1 MVNVE
6 NITVVIPSWNEK
18 ENLKQCV
25 ELIEANYPNINIIV
39 VNNGSTDGTQKWL
52 ESQEIEYVY
61 FDEGVQTVGKVL
73 NEVIDNFDVQ
83 EYICVIWPQVR
94 VGKKTI
100 TAMIDTLCGNERN
113 GVAGCRANG
122 QVYEQDANIRSY
134 GDLLEI
140 ENTSMEDN
148 DFEVV
153 GTEGLCYCFN
163 TKIINSVGKFD
174 ENLAYTDIMVD
185 FQLRTLL
192 AGYRNMISRNSYVYE
207 TETKKDSAGWINQLC
222 VADRR
227 YLRKKWNTN
236 YFMLAANNKF
246 NLLID
251 RASEEKFSVL
261 EVGCDMG
268 ANLLGIKNAH
278 PNCKI
283 YGLEINK
290 SSVNVGKHVADICYG
305 NIEEENVDFGEKF
318 DYIIFGDVLEH
329 LHNPLKTIEYCRT
342 LLKKDGCIVASI
354 PNVMHVSVMEQLL
367 RGEFR
372 YTEVGLL
379 DRTHIH
385 LFTQKEIIKM
395 FTETGYD
402 IEKLQGVIYELT
414 PHQEELIPKL
424 MSISENVSENMYQ
437 VYQYSVVA
445 RMLS

>member
-6 NITVVIPSWNEK
+6 NITVIIPSWNEE

-39 VNNGSTDGTQKWL
+39 VNNGSTDGTQNWL

-83 EYICVIWPQVR
+83 EYVCVIWPQVR
-94 VGKKTI
+94 IGKKTI

-113 GVAGCRANG
+113 
-122 QVYEQDANIRSY
+122 
-134 GDLLEI
+134 
-140 ENTSMEDN
+140 

-153 GTEGLCYCFN
+153 GTEGLCYCIN
-163 TKIINSVGKFD
+163 TRIMNRVGKFD

-185 FQLRTLL
+185 FQLRTLQ
-192 AGYRNMISRNSYVYE
+192 AGYRNMISRNAYVYE
-207 TETKKDSAGWINQLC
+207 TESKKESAGWINQLC

-251 RASEEKFSVL
+251 RASEETFSVL

-283 YGLEINK
+283 YGLEINQ
-290 SSVNVGKHVADICYG
+290 SSVNVGKHVANICYG

-329 LHNPLKTIEYCRT
+329 LHNPMRTIEYCRT

-354 PNVMHVSVMEQLL
+354 PNVMHISVMEQLL

-379 DRTHIH
+379 DKTHIH

-395 FTETGYD
+395 FTETGYE
-402 IEKLQGVIYELT
+402 IEKLQGVIYKLT